1 MMPIQDL
8 LNRIRWDEE
17 FARGMRFVIGYHDR
31 LADRI
36 VKVPFERIHFQPGEH
51 FGFEAIE
58 SDGSVHSIPFHRV
71 REVWR
76 DGELIWHRDRPASS

>member
-8 LNRIRWDEE
+8 LNRIRWDEA
-17 FARGMRFVIGYHDR
+17 FGRGKFEIGYYDR
-31 LADRI
+31 VADRI
-36 VKVPFERIHFQPGEH
+36 VKVPFERIRFAEGEH

-58 SDGSVHSIPFHRV
+58 GDGSLHSIPFHRV

-76 DGELIWHRDRPASS
+76 DDDLIWHRDKPQGS